1 VGIGAVGHAGLNAMS
16 VVVTVAPQDSA
27 PGSPAAHDVYVP
39 SDAEEPTRIDRLEA
53 IIEINRS
60 LASTLDADALTHQ
73 ILREAIRIIPAA
85 DAGVLLLYDLDR
97 ERLVVRHAIGFGPSI
112 YKIELAP
119 GESLTGRAFQQRRS
133 VLYQTREALAPQQD
147 LDPASHR
154 LLTDAAGGTEYP
166 HSALVAP
173 LLTTDGPIGAMI
185 VENFSTP
192 RVFNQFDL
200 RLFEGLAQG
209 AAIAMVN
216 ARLFASERAA
226 RMRLEAVNQLVS
238 EQRDQLERRVQVQEA
253 LADIVREGLSADA
266 LVARLARMCGAG
278 VFLCDSLR
286 TIRTAQ
292 PSTDALTLREIDD
305 EQLIAATVNEAE
317 ATRSP
322 QRAELG
328 AGRVLLVAPIPGG
341 SEILGFLCALFTD
354 TGPDEV
360 HAAAVSSAA
369 HIAATELAE
378 QRAREEGRI
387 RAQADTLE
395 LLMRGVAP
403 GGAEGPFLLAVGR
416 LQHPAHTGVD
426 HRRLRA
432 LLTCT
437 QRELGDGRT
446 GGDPLLAATVREHHV
461 VLVWTCPDDE
471 TSVLRRLRA
480 ATQRFAQLDPA
491 WQASFVVSDA
501 IDTVAGFAD
510 VLAEA
515 RLIAELHQRVRD
527 AHSVRSVRSLGAYR
541 LILRSAKAS
550 DVLRLCEDT
559 LGAVLHYDRER
570 GTSMLQTLRAYL
582 DHGGATKAAAGALS
596 VHPHTVQYRLG
607 RLEELS
613 GLRLSA
619 PQDRLTLELCLR
631 ILDSA
636 ALSDALGRQ

>member
-1 VGIGAVGHAGLNAMS
+1 M
-16 VVVTVAPQDSA
+16 
-27 PGSPAAHDVYVP
+27 P

-60 LASTLDADALTHQ
+60 LASTLDADAVTHR
-73 ILREAIRIIPAA
+73 ILGEAIRIIPAA
-85 DAGVLLLYDLDR
+85 DAGVLLLYDPDR

-119 GESLTGRAFQQRRS
+119 GESLTGRAFQQRKS
-133 VLYQTREALAPQQD
+133 VLYRTREALLPQHD
-147 LDPASHR
+147 LAPASQR
-154 LLTDAAGGTEYP
+154 LLADAADGTEYP

-192 RVFNQFDL
+192 RMFNQFDL

-226 RMRLEAVNQLVS
+226 RLRLETVNQLVS

-266 LVARLARMCGAG
+266 LVVRLARLCGAS

-286 TIRTAQ
+286 AIRTAQ
-292 PSTDALTLREIDD
+292 PPTDALTVRDIDD
-305 EQLIAATVNEAE
+305 EHRQVIGATVHEAE

-354 TGPDEV
+354 TEPDEV

-369 HIAATELAE
+369 HIAATELVE
-378 QRAREEGRI
+378 QRAHEEGRL
-387 RAQADTLE
+387 RSQTDTLE
-395 LLMRGVAP
+395 LLMQGAAP
-403 GGAEGPFLLAVGR
+403 GGAGGPFLLAVGR
-416 LQHPAHTGVD
+416 LQHDTSAAVD
-426 HRRLRA
+426 HRLLRA
-432 LLTCT
+432 LLTCA
-437 QRELGDGRT
+437 QHEFT
-446 GGDPLLAATVREHHV
+446 GEDTLVAATVREDHV
-461 VLVWTCPDDE
+461 VLVWARPDDE
-471 TSVLRRLRA
+471 GDIRRRLRA
-480 ATQRFAQLDPA
+480 ATQRFALLDAA
-491 WQASFVVSDA
+491 WHASFVVSDA
-501 IDTVAGFAD
+501 IDTAAGFAD
-510 VLAEA
+510 ALAEA
-515 RLIAELHQRVRD
+515 RLVAELHRRVRD
-527 AHSVRSVRSLGAYR
+527 TGPVRTARSLGAYR
-541 LILRSAKAS
+541 LILRSAKAE

-559 LGAVLHYDRER
+559 FGAVLRYDRDR
-570 GTSMLQTLRAYL
+570 GTTLVQTLRAFL
-582 DHGGATKAAAGALS
+582 DHGGATKAAASALS

-607 RLEELS
+607 RLEALS
-613 GLRLSA
+613 GLSLSA
-619 PQDRLTLELCLR
+619 PHERLTLELCLR

-636 ALSDALGRQ
+636 ALSDTLGRE

>member
-1 VGIGAVGHAGLNAMS
+1 M
-16 VVVTVAPQDSA
+16 P
-27 PGSPAAHDVYVP
+27 Y
-39 SDAEEPTRIDRLEA
+39 DAEEPTRIDRLEA

-60 LASTLDADALTHQ
+60 LASTLDADALTHR

-85 DAGVLLLYDLDR
+85 DAGVLLLYDTDR

-119 GESLTGRAFQQRRS
+119 GESLTGRAFQERRS
-133 VLYQTREALAPQQD
+133 VLYRTQESLAPQQD
-147 LDPASHR
+147 LAPASHR
-154 LLTDAAGGTEYP
+154 LLAAAAGGIEYP

-173 LLTTDGPIGAMI
+173 LLTHDGPIGAMI

-192 RVFNQFDL
+192 QVFNQFDL

-226 RMRLEAVNQLVS
+226 RMRLETVNQLVS

-266 LVARLARMCGAG
+266 LVARLARLCRAG

-286 TIRTAQ
+286 AVRIAQ
-292 PSTDALTLREIDD
+292 PPTDALTVGDIDD
-305 EQLIAATVNEAE
+305 EHREVIGTAVHEAE

-322 QRAELG
+322 QRADLG

-341 SEILGFLCALFTD
+341 SEILGFLCALFGD
-354 TGPDEV
+354 TAPDEV

-369 HIAATELAE
+369 HIAATELVE

-387 RAQADTLE
+387 RTQADTLE
-395 LLMRGVAP
+395 LLVQGVAP
-403 GGAEGPFLLAVGR
+403 GGAQGPFLVAVGR
-416 LQHPAHTGVD
+416 LQHSSLQYRVQPAVD
-426 HRRLRA
+426 HRQLRA
-432 LLTCT
+432 LLACA
-437 QRELGDGRT
+437 QHELGDGDI
-446 GGDPLLAATVREHHV
+446 GGRPLLAATVRDHHV
-461 VLVWTCPDDE
+461 VLVWAGPDDE
-471 TSVLRRLRA
+471 ENLRRRLRA
-480 ATQRFAQLDPA
+480 ATQRFALLDPA

-501 IDTVAGFAD
+501 VDTPTEFAD
-510 VLAEA
+510 ALAES
-515 RLIAELHQRVRD
+515 RLVAELHRQVRN
-527 AHSVRSVRSLGAYR
+527 ANPVHTVRSLGAYR
-541 LILRSAKAS
+541 LILRSAKAA
-550 DVLRLCEDT
+550 DVLRMCEDA
-559 LGAVLHYDRER
+559 LGAVLRYDRDR
-570 GTSMLQTLRAYL
+570 GTSMLPTLRAYL
-582 DHGGATKAAAGALS
+582 DHGGATKAAARALS

-631 ILDSA
+631 IHDSA
-636 ALSDALGRQ
+636 ALSDSLGRD

>member
-1 VGIGAVGHAGLNAMS
+1 MS
-16 VVVTVAPQDSA
+16 VVLTATPPARAPASA
-27 PGSPAAHDVYVP
+27 AEHDGCVP

-60 LASTLDADALTHQ
+60 LASTLDADELTHR

-85 DAGVLLLYDLDR
+85 DAGVLLLYDADR

-133 VLYQTREALAPQQD
+133 VLYQTREALTPQHD
-147 LDPASHR
+147 LAPASHR
-154 LLTDAAGGTEYP
+154 LLADAAGGTEYP

-216 ARLFASERAA
+216 ARLFASERTA
-226 RMRLEAVNQLVS
+226 RMRLEAMNQLVS
-238 EQRDQLERRVQVQEA
+238 EQRDQLERRVQVHEA
-253 LADIVREGLSADA
+253 LADIVREELSTDA
-266 LVARLARMCGAG
+266 LVARLARLSGAS

-292 PSTDALTLREIDD
+292 PPTDALTVRDIDD
-305 EQLIAATVNEAE
+305 AHRDVIGATVHEAE

-322 QRAELG
+322 QLAQLG

-354 TGPDEV
+354 TAPDEV

-369 HIAATELAE
+369 HIAATELVE

-403 GGAEGPFLLAVGR
+403 GSAEGPFLLAVGR
-416 LQHPAHTGVD
+416 LQHTAHAGVD

-437 QRELGDGRT
+437 QHELGDDGT
-446 GGDPLLAATVREHHV
+446 GCEPLLAATVRDDHV
-461 VLVWTCPDDE
+461 VLVWARPDDE
-471 TSVLRRLRA
+471 PHIRSALRG
-480 ATQRFAQLDPA
+480 ATKRFAQLDPA
-491 WQASFVVSDA
+491 WQASFVISDA
-501 IDTVAGFAD
+501 IETVAGFAD
-510 VLAEA
+510 ALTEA
-515 RLIAELHQRVRD
+515 RLVAELHRQVRD
-527 AHSVRSVRSLGAYR
+527 GHAVRTVRSLGAYR
-541 LILRSAKAS
+541 LILRSATAS

-559 LGAVLHYDRER
+559 LGAVLHYDRVR

-582 DHGGATKAAAGALS
+582 DHGGATKAAAKALS

-636 ALSDALGRQ
+636 ALTDALGRS

>member
-1 VGIGAVGHAGLNAMS
+1 
-16 VVVTVAPQDSA
+16 
-27 PGSPAAHDVYVP
+27 VP

-53 IIEINRS
+53 IIGINRS
-60 LASTLDADALTHQ
+60 LASTLDADALTHR

-85 DAGVLLLYDLDR
+85 DAGVLLLYDPDR

-119 GESLTGRAFQQRRS
+119 GESLTGRAFQERRS
-133 VLYQTREALAPQQD
+133 VLYRTREALAPQQD
-147 LDPASHR
+147 LAPASHR
-154 LLTDAAGGTEYP
+154 LLADAAGGVEYP

-173 LLTTDGPIGAMI
+173 LLTHDGPIGAMI

-226 RMRLEAVNQLVS
+226 RMRLETVNQIVS

-266 LVARLARMCGAG
+266 LVARLARLCRAS

-286 TIRTAQ
+286 AVRTAQ
-292 PSTDALTLREIDD
+292 PPTDALTVRDIDD
-305 EQLIAATVNEAE
+305 EHREAIGVAVHEAE

-322 QRAELG
+322 QRADLG

-341 SEILGFLCALFTD
+341 SEILGFLCALFSD
-354 TGPDEV
+354 TAPDEV

-369 HIAATELAE
+369 HIAATELVE

-395 LLMRGVAP
+395 LLVQGIAP
-403 GGAEGPFLLAVGR
+403 GGTQGPFLVAVGR
-416 LQHPAHTGVD
+416 LQHSSLQQRAHATVD
-426 HRRLRA
+426 HRQLRA
-432 LLTCT
+432 LLACT
-437 QRELGDGRT
+437 QHELGNGDT
-446 GGDPLLAATVREHHV
+446 GGGAGGEPLLAATVREHHV
-461 VLVWTCPDDE
+461 VLAWAGPDDE
-471 TSVLRRLRA
+471 VNLRRRLRA
-480 ATQRFAQLDPA
+480 ATQRFALLDPA

-501 IDTVAGFAD
+501 IDTAAGFAD
-510 VLAEA
+510 ALAET
-515 RLIAELHQRVRD
+515 RLVAELHRRVRD
-527 AHSVRSVRSLGAYR
+527 ANPVHTVRSLGAYR
-541 LILRSAKAS
+541 LILRSAKAA
-550 DVLRLCEDT
+550 DVLRMCEDT
-559 LGAVLHYDRER
+559 LGAVLRYDRDR
-570 GTSMLQTLRAYL
+570 GTSMLPTLRAYL
-582 DHGGATKAAAGALS
+582 DHGGATKAAARALS

-613 GLRLSA
+613 GLSLSA

-636 ALSDALGRQ
+636 ALSDSLGRD

>member
-1 VGIGAVGHAGLNAMS
+1 M
-16 VVVTVAPQDSA
+16 
-27 PGSPAAHDVYVP
+27 P
-39 SDAEEPTRIDRLEA
+39 STAEEPTRLDRLEA

-60 LASTLDADALTHQ
+60 LASTLDADALTHR

-85 DAGVLLLYDLDR
+85 DAGVLLLYDPDR
-97 ERLVVRHAIGFGPSI
+97 ERLVVHHAIGFGPSI

-119 GESLTGRAFQQRRS
+119 GESLTGRAFQERRS
-133 VLYQTREALAPQQD
+133 VLYRTRESLAPQHD
-147 LDPASHR
+147 LAPDSHR

-185 VENFSTP
+185 VENFTTP
-192 RVFNQFDL
+192 RVFEQFDL

-226 RMRLEAVNQLVS
+226 RMRLETVNQLVS
-238 EQRDQLERRVQVQEA
+238 AQRDQLGRRVQVQEA

-266 LVARLARMCGAG
+266 LVARLARLCGAS
-278 VFLCDSLR
+278 VVLCDALR
-286 TIRTAQ
+286 AVRTAQ
-292 PSTDALTLREIDD
+292 PPTDALTVHDIDD
-305 EQLIAATVNEAE
+305 AHRDVIDATVHEAE

-322 QRAELG
+322 QRVELG

-341 SEILGFLCALFTD
+341 SEILGFLCALFAD
-354 TGPDEV
+354 TAPDEV

-369 HIAATELAE
+369 HIAATELVE

-395 LLMRGVAP
+395 LLLLGAAP
-403 GGAEGPFLLAVGR
+403 GGAQGPFRLAVGR
-416 LQHPAHTGVD
+416 LQHDGHAPVD
-426 HRRLRA
+426 HQRLRA
-432 LLTCT
+432 LLACT
-437 QRELGDGRT
+437 QHELAGAGAE
-446 GGDPLLAATVREHHV
+446 PLVATVREHHV
-461 VLVWTCPDDE
+461 VLAWAGPEDE
-471 TSVLRRLRA
+471 TAVRRRLRA
-480 ATQRFAQLDPA
+480 ATQRFALLDPA
-491 WQASFVVSDA
+491 WQAGFVVSDT
-501 IDTVAGFAD
+501 IDAAGGFAD
-510 VLAEA
+510 ALAEA
-515 RLIAELHQRVRD
+515 RLVAELHRQVRD
-527 AHSVRSVRSLGAYR
+527 TTPVHTVRSLGAYR
-541 LILRSAKAS
+541 LILRSAKAA

-559 LGAVLHYDRER
+559 LGPVLRYDRDR
-570 GTSMLQTLRAYL
+570 GTAMVPTLRAYL
-582 DHGGATKAAAGALS
+582 DHAGATKAAARALS

-619 PQDRLTLELCLR
+619 PQERLTLELCLR

-636 ALSDALGRQ
+636 ALSETLGRD

>member
-1 VGIGAVGHAGLNAMS
+1 MS
-16 VVVTVAPQDSA
+16 VALSVASDSRA
-27 PGSPAAHDVYVP
+27 QRSSTEHDDPVP

-60 LASTLDADALTHQ
+60 LASTLDADAVTHR
-73 ILREAIRIIPAA
+73 ILGEAIRIIPAA
-85 DAGVLLLYDLDR
+85 DAGVLLLYDPDR

-119 GESLTGRAFQQRRS
+119 GESLTGRAFQQRKS
-133 VLYQTREALAPQQD
+133 VLYQTRETLVPQQD

-154 LLTDAAGGTEYP
+154 LLADAAGGTEYP

-173 LLTTDGPIGAMI
+173 LLTPDGPIGAMI

-226 RMRLEAVNQLVS
+226 RLRLETVNQLVS
-238 EQRDQLERRVQVQEA
+238 EQRDQLERRLQVQEA
-253 LADIVREGLSADA
+253 LSDIVREGLSADA
-266 LVARLARMCGAG
+266 LVARLARLCGAS

-286 TIRTAQ
+286 AIRTAQ
-292 PSTDALTLREIDD
+292 PPTDALTVRDIDD
-305 EQLIAATVNEAE
+305 EHRQVIGATVHEAE
-317 ATRSP
+317 STRSP

-328 AGRVLLVAPIPGG
+328 GGRVLLVAPIPGG

-354 TGPDEV
+354 TEPDEV

-369 HIAATELAE
+369 HIAATELVE
-378 QRAREEGRI
+378 ERAREEGRI
-387 RAQADTLE
+387 RSEADTLE
-395 LLMRGVAP
+395 ILMQGAAP
-403 GGAEGPFLLAVGR
+403 AGAQGPLLLAVGR
-416 LQHPAHTGVD
+416 LQHGAHAAVE
-426 HRRLRA
+426 HRQLRA
-432 LLTCT
+432 LLTCA
-437 QRELGDGRT
+437 QHELA
-446 GGDPLLAATVREHHV
+446 GGDTLVAATVREEHV
-461 VLVWTCPDDE
+461 VLVWARPDDE
-471 TSVLRRLRA
+471 EDIRHRLRA
-480 ATQRFAQLDPA
+480 ATQRFALLDGE

-501 IDTVAGFAD
+501 IDTTAGFAD
-510 VLAEA
+510 ALAEA
-515 RLIAELHQRVRD
+515 RLVAELHRRARD
-527 AHSVRSVRSLGAYR
+527 TGPVHTARSLGAYR
-541 LILRSAKAS
+541 LILRSAKAE

-559 LGAVLHYDRER
+559 LGAVLRYDRDR
-570 GTSMLQTLRAYL
+570 GTTMVQTLRAYL
-582 DHGGATKAAAGALS
+582 DHGGATKAAASELS

-613 GLRLSA
+613 GLSLSA
-619 PQDRLTLELCLR
+619 PHERLSLELCLR

-636 ALSDALGRQ
+636 ALSDALGRD